1 MFPSSIYFGHVTVS
15 VTIITSKGE
24 RLMNSLN
31 KIYLEVTCTA
41 QFWRPWPVSFNGLRG
56 VLWS

>member
-1 MFPSSIYFGHVTVS
+1 MFPSSIYFVTVS

-31 KIYLEVTCTA
+31 KIYVEVTCTA